1 MNLLIYVLI
10 LGVVQGVTEF
20 LPISSTGHMMLV
32 DKIINPQGLSKNFK
46 DAFMIIIQLGSIL
59 SVLVYFFKDLNPFVK
74 DKKIFKEKISLWTK
88 IVVGVIPA
96 IVFGLLFDDK
106 IEAIF
111 FGNTKIIAIMLIVY
125 GIFYLFSPKLEEKAV
140 RVSSIKN
147 VSYKDAIFV
156 GFFQCLAMIPGT
168 SRSGSTILGGLLIGL
183 QKSVIA
189 EFTFFLAIPTMFGA
203 TLLKLLKSGLNFS
216 GSEWIFIGLGSV
228 IAFIVSLVVIK
239 WLMGYIKK
247 KSFRIFGIYR
257 IILGILVLLL
267 LKN

>member
-1 MNLLIYVLI
+1 MNLFLYILI
-10 LGVVQGVTEF
+10 LGVVQGITEF

-32 DKIINPQGLSKNFK
+32 DKLINPAGLTKEFK

-59 SVLVYFFKDLNPFVK
+59 SVVVYFFKDLNPFVR
-74 DKKIFKEKISLWTK
+74 DKEIFKEKVSLWSK

-96 IVFGLLFDDK
+96 IVIGVLFDDK
-106 IEAIF
+106 IEKMF
-111 FGNTKIIAIMLIVY
+111 FGNATVIAITLIVY
-125 GIFYLFSPKLEEKAV
+125 GIFYLFSPKLEERGV
-140 RVSSIKN
+140 RVTSIKD

-168 SRSGSTILGGLLIGL
+168 SRSGSTILGGLLMGL

-189 EFTFFLAIPTMFGA
+189 EFTFFLAIPTMAGA
-203 TLLKLLKSGLNFS
+203 TLLKLLKSGFNFS
-216 GSEWIFIGLGSV
+216 GYEWTLIILGSLV
-228 IAFIVSLVVIK
+228 AFVVSLASIK

-257 IILGILVLLL
+257 IILGVLVLILL
-267 LKN
+267 NM